1 MFRPMRRIRQALSEA
16 ESRAILEHGQTGVLS
31 VAGDNGYPYGVPVNY
46 VMIDG
51 KIVIHGAKTG
61 HKIDAIAWEAKVSFC
76 VIDDDTV
83 VPAAYTTHF
92 RSAIAFGHAAF
103 EEDPDTMTA
112 MLHALGKKYN
122 PGDDAGRT
130 AEIDRELAVTGLIVV
145 TIDHLS
151 GKEAIELVRE
161 REEREKHHGTGD

>member
-1 MFRPMRRIRQALSEA
+1 MFRPMRRNRQALSEA
-16 ESRAILEHGQTGVLS
+16 ESRAILERGQTGVLS

-46 VMIDG
+46 VMVDG
-51 KIVIHGAKTG
+51 KIAIHGAKNG
-61 HKIDAIAWEAKVSFC
+61 HKIDAIAREPKVSFC

-92 RSAIAFGHAAF
+92 RSAIAFGRAAF
-103 EEDPDTMTA
+103 EEDPDAVLA
-112 MLHALGKKYN
+112 MLHALGEKYN
-122 PGDDAGRT
+122 PCDEAGRT
-130 AEIDRELAVTGLIVV
+130 AEINRELAATKLIVV